1 MDRLLKSNLH
11 RAFFVLAM
19 LLLGTLAG
27 CGTFAQFMYAIKGME
42 IKAAYSGLEESR
54 VAVVVVSD
62 ASSYGPDSLTRV
74 VGRAL
79 GARLTEKVKEITV
92 VNSQTI
98 ENWQDTHGWNEIDF
112 VALGKG
118 VKADKV
124 LAIEIDSYSIREG
137 STMFKGR
144 AMITTSV
151 YDIANEGQIVFNQG
165 PGEYQF
171 PKSHGRPAIS
181 TNPQQFE
188 AAYLSLL
195 VDTVARNFHNH
206 DKTDTVAEDAIEF
219 DF

>member
-1 MDRLLKSNLH
+1 MDRLLTPNP
-11 RAFFVLAM
+11 RRGFFVLATI
-19 LLLGTLAG
+19 LLGTLAG

-42 IKAAYSGLEESR
+42 VKAAYPGLKDSR

-79 GARLTEKVKEITV
+79 GARLSEKVKGITV
-92 VNSQTI
+92 VSHQTI

-112 VALGKG
+112 VALGKS

-124 LAIEIDSYSIREG
+124 VAIEIDSYSIREG

-151 YDIANEGQIVFNQG
+151 YDIANEGQIVFNKG

-181 TNPQQFE
+181 TNPRQFE
-188 AAYLSLL
+188 TAYLSML
-195 VDTVARNFHNH
+195 VDSIARNFHKH
-206 DKTDTVAEDAIEF
+206 DRTDTVAEDAIEF
-219 DF
+219 Y